1 MRSAPTAFPLGL
13 RNAAATACH
22 LMALRMVQPPADS
35 EFMGVIEHDMESL
48 HKLLTEE
55 PESSSGSGYS
65 RGSHH
70 PSRECFMA
78 GTSEGHVESVSE
90 GEATPTAN
98 PDART
103 GGEAAAP
110 SHVRME

>member
-1 MRSAPTAFPLGL
+1 
-13 RNAAATACH
+13 
-22 LMALRMVQPPADS
+22 MVQPPADS
-35 EFMGVIEHDMESL
+35 EFVGVIEHDMESL

-55 PESSSGSGYS
+55 LELSSSSDS
-65 RGSHH
+65 SVGSHH
-70 PSRECFMA
+70 PSWECLMA

-103 GGEAAAP
+103 RGEAVAP
-110 SHVRME
+110 SHVRMEQLRA